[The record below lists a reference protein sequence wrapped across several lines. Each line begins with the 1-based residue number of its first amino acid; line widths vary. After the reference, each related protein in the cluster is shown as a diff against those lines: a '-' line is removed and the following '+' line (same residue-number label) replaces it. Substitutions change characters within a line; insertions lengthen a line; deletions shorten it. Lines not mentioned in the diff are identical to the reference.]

1 MEGKLFGPTIQID
14 PTFAYYADRSAESI
28 ADEIALAGY
37 RAVHYFVVSEQ
48 KVNGKLIEAFR
59 KRGLPVWA
67 MVIGNG
73 TFSTDGFPAEWKHW
87 RMGLLKPAKD
97 DGFTLFSP
105 YCRRYVLWKKQ
116 ALARLV
122 TEFPFDGVEIAEPY
136 LPEWNGLLTGVYGD
150 VGVHARIA
158 FRSEYGTDI
167 PDFRNPASPS
177 YYRSDKKRY
186 AAWMDFRVQGVNRY
200 LNEIINGSGGVR
212 EKRRNIAVAT
222 WSLAVDAGPKT
233 AQLLRE
239 YHGLDAPSMIAA
251 VKPDIHVLQTHWP
264 DWGRP
269 RLPANYAKGYAPLV
283 RHIRETHEGL
293 PLGLQADIGSAP
305 NMLRDRSWV
314 GAFAE
319 TAGQLGYATWT
330 AYEYH
335 IGKAM
340 YEEPPVP
347 VRTERMSAN
356 RIRVAFNKRIDPASL
371 TVPGSISLPG
381 RPAAISRLTS
391 VAVDGHF
398 LEVSSNSFPAGPFS
412 LGIRNVKDT
421 PELWLLKGLKANL
434 TPFCRV
440 NVPGWQKAKKPRV
453 HL

>member
-1 MEGKLFGPTIQID
+1 MEKGKLLGPTIQID
-14 PTFAYYADRSAESI
+14 PTFAYYGNRSAESI

-48 KVNGKLIEAFR
+48 NVNGKLIEAFR
-59 KRGLPVWA
+59 TRGLPVWA

-73 TFSTDGFPAEWKHW
+73 TFSTEGFPGEWPHW

-105 YCRRYVLWKKQ
+105 YCRQYVQWKKR

-136 LPEWNGLLTGVYGD
+136 LPEWNGLETGVYGD
-150 VGVHARIA
+150 VGVHARAA
-158 FRSEYGTDI
+158 FRREHGTDI
-167 PDFRNPASPS
+167 PDFRNPSSPL
-177 YYRSDKKRY
+177 YYRNDKDRY

-200 LNEIINGSGGVR
+200 LSEIINGAGGVR

-233 AQLLRE
+233 TELLRE

-269 RLPANYAKGYAPLV
+269 RLPADYAKRYKPLV
-283 RHIRETHEGL
+283 RHIRDTHADI

-305 NMLRDRSWV
+305 NMLRSRSWV

-340 YEEPPVP
+340 YEEAPVP
-347 VRTERMSAN
+347 VRAERMSAN
-356 RIRVAFNKRIDPASL
+356 RVRVAFNKRIDPASL
-371 TVPGSISLPG
+371 KIPGSFNLPD
-381 RPAAISRLTS
+381 RPAGKARFTGFT
-391 VAVDGHF
+391 VDGHF
-398 LEVSSNSFPAGPFS
+398 LELSSESFPSGPFF
-412 LGIRNVKDT
+412 LEIRNVKDV
-421 PELWLLKGLKANL
+421 PDLWLLKGFKANE
-434 TPFCRV
+434 TPLSRV
-440 NVPGWQKAKKPRV
+440 KIPGWRR
-453 HL
+453 